1 MKKKDKPL
9 DILVAGSGLSSL
21 TFIEKYLEKK
31 NKIDVIS
38 PNFDFSK
45 IRLDKKNDHI
55 FKYYHL
61 KRVEKKKVLGLIF
74 N

>member
-31 NKIDVIS
+31 NKVDVIS
-38 PNFDFSK
+38 PNFDFQKYSQT
-45 IRLDKKNDHI
+45 KKTI
-55 FKYYHL
+55 T
-61 KRVEKKKVLGLIF
+61 
-74 N
+74 